1 MNDLFDKAAKPRQ
14 RADREGAIQGRTGGE
29 DRRVI
34 GIRGAREHNLKN
46 IDLDI
51 PRDRLVVFTGLSGSG
66 KSSLAFDTIYA
77 EGQRRYVESLSAY
90 ARQFLEMMQKP
101 DVDQIDGLSPAISIE
116 QKTTSRNPRSTV
128 GTVTEIYDYMRLLWA
143 RVGVPYSPATGLPIE
158 SQIIS
163 QMVDRIMA
171 LPEGTRLYLLAPV
184 VRGRKGEY
192 RKELAEFM
200 KKGYQ
205 RVKIDG
211 KFYEIAEAPALDK
224 KFTHDIDVVV
234 DRLVVRSD
242 IATRLADSLEQALKL
257 ADGLAVAELADAS
270 SEAASANAASP
281 LEGETGAKRREGGH
295 RKETAQGG
303 REKTK
308 LAAAAA
314 ADARR
319 LVFSEK
325 FACPVSGFTIPEIE
339 PRLFSFNNP
348 FGACPKCGGLGV
360 EQHIDPDLVIP
371 DKDRTLRRGAISP
384 WAKSS
389 SPYYVQTLQALG
401 KHYRFTLDTKW
412 NDLPKKTQDAI
423 LYGSGDT
430 EIRFSY
436 DDGIR
441 AYDTR
446 RPFEGVVTNLERRYR
461 ETDSDWA
468 REEIA
473 RYFTDVPCDAC
484 KGYRLKPE
492 ALCVK
497 VGGLHIG
504 EVSDMS
510 VKGAAQW
517 FTELPQ
523 GLTSKQNEIAVRV
536 LKEIRER
543 LKFLVDVGLEYLTL
557 ARASGTLS
565 GGESQRIRLA
575 SQIGSGL
582 TGVLYV
588 LDEPSIGLHQ
598 RDNARLLETLKR
610 LRDLGNTV
618 IVVEHDEDAIRA
630 ADHVLDIGPGAGIHG
645 GHIVAQGKVEDLIAA
660 PQSWTGKY
668 LSGELVVP
676 IPERRP
682 RNPSRTLKIVG
693 ARGNNLKNITAE
705 IPLGL
710 FTCVTGV
717 SGGGKSTLLVD
728 TLYKALARRLNN
740 ASEAPAPYDRIEGV
754 EHLDKII
761 DIDQS
766 PIGRTPRSNPA
777 TYTGAFTPIREWFA
791 GLPESRARG
800 YEPGRFSFNVKGGRC
815 EACQGD
821 GVIRIEMHFLPDVYV
836 TCDVCKGKRYNR
848 ETLEILFRGK
858 SIADVLDM
866 TVEEA
871 LEFFKA
877 VPRVREPLKL
887 LHRVGLDYIH
897 VGQQATTLSGGEAQ
911 RVKLAKELS
920 KRATGR
926 TLYILDEPTT
936 GLHFHDVAKLLDV
949 LHELVETGNTVV
961 VIEHNLEVIKT
972 ADWIIDLGPEG
983 GDGGG
988 EIVAAGTPDD
998 IARVAASYTGAFLKP
1013 VLARRARDRGKNKRV
1028 EAAE

>member
-1 MNDLFDKAAKPRQ
+1 MNDLFDKAAKAQSGRPGRG
-14 RADREGAIQGRTGGE
+14 GAE

-34 GIRGAREHNLKN
+34 AIRGAREHNLKD

-158 SQIIS
+158 SQTIS

-211 KFYEIAEAPALDK
+211 TFYEIAEAPALDK

-234 DRLVVRSD
+234 DRLVVRPD
-242 IATRLADSLEQALKL
+242 IATRLADSLEQALRL
-257 ADGLAVAELADAS
+257 ADGLAVAELADTPG
-270 SEAASANAASP
+270 ETSANAASP
-281 LEGETGAKRREGGH
+281 LVGEADRTKSGREGG
-295 RKETAQGG
+295 RQRGTKNNQLPAE
-303 REKTK
+303 EKKTR
-308 LAAAAA
+308 LATAAA

-319 LVFSEK
+319 MVFSEK

-360 EQHIDPDLVIP
+360 EQHIDADLVIP

-412 NDLPKKTQDAI
+412 KDLPKKTQDAI

-510 VKGAAQW
+510 VKGAAKW

-523 GLTSKQNEIAVRV
+523 RLTAKQNEIAVRV

-630 ADHVLDIGPGAGIHG
+630 ADYVLDIGPGAGIHG
-645 GHIVAQGKVEDLIAA
+645 GHIVAQGKIEDLIAA

-682 RNPSRTLKIVG
+682 RNPSRTLKIIG

-988 EIVAAGTPDD
+988 EIVATGTPDD
-998 IARVAASYTGAFLKP
+998 VARTPGSYTGAFLKP
-1013 VLARRARDRGKNKRV
+1013 VLARRARDRGKNKRI